1 MTVGAYIRLKGAY
14 IVKCTGY
21 EEDGGKVVKVF
32 AEIVEGTHSGEDNSG
47 VKAKGVIQWVDAK
60 NCVDINARV
69 YDYLLLPY
77 DEDFSERMKKN
88 SRVDY
93 KAKGE
98 AYLASA
104 KPLQS
109 FQFMRIGY
117 FCKDTK
123 DDAFNQV
130 VSLKDSFKP
139 RA

>member
-1 MTVGAYIRLKGAY
+1 M
-14 IVKCTGY
+14 
-21 EEDGGKVVKVF
+21 
-32 AEIVEGTHSGEDNSG
+32 N
-47 VKAKGVIQWVDAK
+47 
-60 NCVDINARV
+60 
-69 YDYLLLPY
+69 
-77 DEDFSERMKKN
+77 KN

-123 DDAFNQV
+123 DGDNAFNQV
-130 VSLKDSFKP
+130 VGLKDSYGRK
-139 RA
+139 